1 MASSIGQRLRLSIF
15 GESHGEAIGCVLD
28 GLPAGYA
35 VDMDAVLVQMARRA
49 PGRDKT
55 ATPRRESDQPRVL
68 SGLLD
73 GRTTG
78 APLCMVIQ
86 NENQHSGDYQNIVS

>member
-1 MASSIGQRLRLSIF
+1 
-15 GESHGEAIGCVLD
+15 
-28 GLPAGYA
+28 
-35 VDMDAVLVQMARRA
+35 MDAVLVQMARRA

-86 NENQHSGDYQNIVS
+86 NENSTPAITKTFCLVPAPATPITPARCGMAGLAMFAAAGISAAA